1 MTSQQSTWNHPAEY
15 SPMTTAVPHC
25 ATQTNTFNSQAQNR
39 MRPDANFMNIKTEAQ
54 CIGDKK
60 ANQRPP
66 KLCQLLTQNTSTSD
80 QSPAAKTENS
90 RGDEL
95 CVGENNKSS
104 VKSPGGSIDQSP
116 QPGPGQSPQEKP
128 QSTSGN
134 DEMDHMNTGGGN
146 GVSGQNDSK
155 RPDMILKK
163 LLSRDED
170 ETNSKRHEE
179 DIRSPNEDS
188 AMEVDKNE
196 AEPKK
201 STNNDELLKVSI
213 KYLKHICLYNFLST
227 VYLVCISM
235 IQI

>member
-60 ANQRPP
+60 ANQRPL
-66 KLCQLLTQNTSTSD
+66 KLCQLLTQNTSTPD
-80 QSPAAKTENS
+80 QSPAAKTESS

-95 CVGENNKSS
+95 CGGENNKSN

-146 GVSGQNDSK
+146 GASGNDSK
-155 RPDMILKK
+155 HPDMILKK

-179 DIRSPNEDS
+179 DMRSPNADS
-188 AMEVDKNE
+188 AMEIEKNE

-213 KYLKHICLYNFLST
+213 LETFLCYISLYIF
-227 VYLVCISM
+227 SM
-235 IQI
+235 FMVFF